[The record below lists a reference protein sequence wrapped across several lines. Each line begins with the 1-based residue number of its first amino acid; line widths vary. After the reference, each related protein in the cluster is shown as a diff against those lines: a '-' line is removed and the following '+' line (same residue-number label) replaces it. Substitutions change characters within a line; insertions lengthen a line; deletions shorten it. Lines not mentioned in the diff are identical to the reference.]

1 MAKVLEGPGMELLKK
16 WGITVPRFVV
26 INSVEQLQHLAQANT
41 WLKQESLV
49 VKAHEAIG
57 SRMKLGL
64 VKLGLK
70 YDAAEKAAKEML
82 GKDLGGLKVSQLI
95 VSEMIPHK
103 EEFYAAA
110 KSTRE
115 GAEILLASLGGIEIE
130 SQWDKVKRLFI
141 PVGQAPAPEA
151 LQKLALEAGFPKELV
166 ESIANFIHKLYQCF
180 YQEDGQYLEINPL
193 VVRSSDHELVALDA
207 VTLLDADSRFRH
219 PDWSFSFASE
229 FGRPYTKAER
239 AVMEVDSKIKGSVKF
254 IEIPGGDTALLPAG
268 GGASVFYADAVV
280 ALGGKL
286 ANYAEYS
293 GDPPDWAVE
302 ALTDRVCSLP
312 GIKRIIVGGAI
323 ANFTNVQKTFG
334 GIIAGFRKAKADG
347 KLNGVAIWVRR
358 GGPYEKE
365 GLAMMKA
372 LEQEGFK
379 IQVFDRYT
387 PLTDIVDMS
396 IKGKGKQP

>member
-26 INSVEQLQHLAQANT
+26 ISSVEQLQHLAQANA
-41 WLKQESLV
+41 WLNQESLV

-82 GKDLGGLKVSQLI
+82 GRELGGLKVSQLI

-103 EEFYAAA
+103 EEFYAAV
-110 KSTRE
+110 KSSRD

-130 SQWDKVKRLFI
+130 AHWDKVKRHFVQ
-141 PVGQAPAPEA
+141 VGESPSPEA
-151 LQKLALEAGFPKELV
+151 LRELAKEAGFSKELI
-166 ESIANFIHKLYQCF
+166 EPTARFAAKLYQCF
-180 YQEDGQYLEINPL
+180 DQEDGQYLEINPF
-193 VVRSSDHELVALDA
+193 VVRSLDHELVALDA
-207 VTLLDADSRFRH
+207 VTLLDADARFRH
-219 PDWSFSFASE
+219 PDWNFTFAGE
-229 FGRPYTKAER
+229 FGRPYTKREKDI
-239 AVMEVDSKIKGSVKF
+239 VDINSKIKGSVRLV
-254 IEIPGGDTALLPAG
+254 EIPGGNIALLPAG

-293 GDPPDWAVE
+293 GDSPDWAVE
-302 ALTDRVCSLP
+302 ALTEKVCSIP
-312 GIKRIIVGGAI
+312 GIKQIIVGGAI
-323 ANFTNVQKTFG
+323 ANFTNVKKTFE
-334 GIIAGFRKAKADG
+334 GIIAGFRKAKSQG
-347 KLNGVAIWVRR
+347 KLDGVEIWVRR

-379 IQVFDRYT
+379 IHVFDRYT
-387 PLTDIVDMS
+387 PLTDIVDMA
-396 IKGKGKQP
+396 IQGEGKRS